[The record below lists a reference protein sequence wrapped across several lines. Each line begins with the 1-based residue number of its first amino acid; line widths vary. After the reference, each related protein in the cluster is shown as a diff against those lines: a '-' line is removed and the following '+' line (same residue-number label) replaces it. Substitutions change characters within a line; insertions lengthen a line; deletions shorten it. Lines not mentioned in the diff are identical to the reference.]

1 MEMNRTSF
9 ENVKRRNFLYHNK
22 KTSTILKRG
31 MKINTL
37 DKYKVIQLNLNYYDK
52 SINIGE
58 DIIVPYSIKTNS
70 IYLEENKIYIRYLDY
85 YKKLYYVEM
94 DTKKNARR
102 EGLEEGIEQKS
113 RKMI

>member
-1 MEMNRTSF
+1 MLEGEIS
-9 ENVKRRNFLYHNK
+9 Y
-22 KTSTILKRG
+22 I
-31 MKINTL
+31 I
-37 DKYKVIQLNLNYYDK
+37 I
-52 SINIGE
+52 IGE

-113 RKMI
+113 REMIKAMLKKKMIYEDIRDISGKSINEIKEIEKSLD